1 MVDDVAEMHARPR
14 ERALHVEQA
23 MRRVRTSGRAHGEY
37 MDALKTFEAKEQ
49 KLQADIGVD
58 KYASYR
64 VIGIEG
70 IEQK

>member
-1 MVDDVAEMHARPR
+1 MVLIQFPD
-14 ERALHVEQA
+14 
-23 MRRVRTSGRAHGEY
+23 
-37 MDALKTFEAKEQ
+37 MDALKAFEVKEQ

-64 VIGIEG
+64 VIIGIEG

>member
-1 MVDDVAEMHARPR
+1 MVLIQFPD
-14 ERALHVEQA
+14 
-23 MRRVRTSGRAHGEY
+23 
-37 MDALKTFEAKEQ
+37 MDALKAFEAKEQ
-49 KLQADIGVD
+49 QIQADIGVD

>member
-1 MVDDVAEMHARPR
+1 V
-14 ERALHVEQA
+14 
-23 MRRVRTSGRAHGEY
+23 
-37 MDALKTFEAKEQ
+37 KEQ